1 MVETYRLGLCL
12 LTARSSNPNAWTS
25 RLNIFMQEFT
35 EYPQDAGFAAS
46 LALQELGDPMAVSES
61 KPRPEFTDQGSTLN
75 QLLLLSGT
83 PGRTRTCDLLLRR
96 QALYPLSYG
105 RADHHSI
112 PSRAGCKDRRAR
124 NARSRGHEG
133 CLKEAG
139 QPAR

>member
-12 LTARSSNPNAWTS
+12 LTARSSNPNDWTS
-25 RLNIFMQEFT
+25 RLNIFTQAFT

-105 RADHHSI
+105 RV
-112 PSRAGCKDRRAR
+112 RAR
-124 NARSRGHEG
+124 FF
-133 CLKEAG
+133 KT
-139 QPAR
+139 